1 MSEVLQQGAGDDVV
15 VPVSLD
21 VVVVGA
27 GFAGLYALHRLRG
40 LGLSVRVLEAGQGV
54 GGTWYWNRY
63 PGARCDVESLEYSYS
78 FSEALQ
84 QDWSW
89 SERYPAQ
96 PEILRYL
103 EHVADRFSLW
113 PDIQLGTRVV
123 EAAWDDAAARW
134 TIGTEAGETFSAQW
148 CVMATGC
155 LSSSQKP
162 QIPGLERFEGEWHHT
177 ARWPQEGVD
186 FTGKRV
192 GVVGTGSTGIQLI
205 PEVARDA
212 AHTYVFQRTP
222 NFSVP
227 NANRPLDPEVE
238 RDWKSRYAQQREV
251 QRSSMLGVAIA
262 PGERAANDLPDEE
275 VRRTLQ
281 ERWEHGGGMP
291 VLLAFRDLLVDEVA
305 NAKAADFVRAKI
317 RETVRDPAVAEMLI
331 PHEYPIGAK
340 RLCQDEGYFETFNRD
355 DVTLVDIRSAP
366 IEEIT
371 PTGVRTAGGDY
382 ELDVIVFATGF
393 DALTG
398 ALLSMD
404 IRGREGL
411 TLTEAWGGGP
421 RSYLGLGVAG
431 FPNLFTV
438 TGPGSPSVLSNMVV
452 SIEQHVDWI
461 AECLDALRDRGV
473 DRIEATPE
481 AQEAWMEHVAEVA
494 GHTLF
499 PRAASWYV
507 GANVPGKPR
516 VFMPYVGGV
525 GAYRDRCAEIAAGGY
540 EGFTLETGVRAA

>member
-1 MSEVLQQGAGDDVV
+1 VATEAGRYDA
-15 VPVSLD
+15 
-21 VVVVGA
+21 VVVGA
-27 GFAGLYALHRLRG
+27 GFSGLYALHRLRESG
-40 LGLSVRVLEAGQGV
+40 LTVRVLEAGDGV
-54 GGTWYWNRY
+54 GGTWFWNRY

-78 FSEALQ
+78 FSEELQ
-84 QDWSW
+84 QEWSW

-96 PEILRYL
+96 GEVLRYL
-103 EHVADRFSLW
+103 EHVADRFELW
-113 PDIQLGTRVV
+113 PDIQLGARVV
-123 EAAWDDAAARW
+123 EAAFDEGAGRW
-134 TIGTEAGETFSAQW
+134 SIVTEAGETFSAQW

-155 LSSSQKP
+155 LSSSQIP
-162 QIPGLERFEGEWHHT
+162 EIPGLERFEGDWYHT
-177 ARWPQEGVD
+177 ARWPQAGVD

-192 GVVGTGSTGIQLI
+192 GVIGTGSTGIQLV

-212 AHTYVFQRTP
+212 AHTYVFQRTA

-227 NANRPLDPEVE
+227 NANRPLDPEIE
-238 RDWKSRYAQQREV
+238 RDWKARYAERREV
-251 QRSSMLGVAIA
+251 QRRSMLGVAIP
-262 PGERAANDLPDEE
+262 PGERAANEVPDDE

-291 VLLAFRDLLVDEVA
+291 VLLSFKDLLVDEAA
-305 NAKAADFVRAKI
+305 NAKAAEFVRDKI
-317 RETVRDPAVAEMLI
+317 RETVRDPSVAELLV
-331 PHEYPIGAK
+331 PRAYPIGAK

-371 PTGVRTAGGDY
+371 ATGIRTAGGEY
-382 ELDVIVFATGF
+382 EVDAIVFATGF

-398 ALLSMD
+398 ALLAID
-404 IRGREGL
+404 IRGRDGL

-421 RSYLGLGVAG
+421 RSYLGLMVAG

-452 SIEQHVDWI
+452 SIEQHVEWI
-461 AECLDALRDRGV
+461 ADCIAALRDRGV
-473 DRIEATPE
+473 DRIEATPA

-525 GAYRDRCAEIAAGGY
+525 GPYHEHCAQVAANGY
-540 EGFTLETGVRAA
+540 EGFTLGAEVAA

>member
-1 MSEVLQQGAGDDVV
+1 VGTDTERYDAI
-15 VPVSLD
+15 
-21 VVVVGA
+21 VVGA
-27 GFAGLYALHRLRG
+27 GFSGLYALHRLRG
-40 LGLSVRVLEAGQGV
+40 LGLSVRVLEAGDGV

-78 FSEALQ
+78 FSEELQ
-84 QDWSW
+84 QEWSW

-96 PEILRYL
+96 AEVLRYL
-103 EHVADRFSLW
+103 EHVADRFGLW
-113 PDIQLGTRVV
+113 PDIQLRTRVV
-123 EAAWDDAAARW
+123 EAAYDEESGRW
-134 TIGTEAGETFSAQW
+134 AIGTEAGERLSAQW

-155 LSSSQKP
+155 LSASQIP
-162 QIPGLERFEGEWHHT
+162 AIPGLERFAGEWYHT
-177 ARWPQEGVD
+177 ARWPHEGVD
-186 FTGKRV
+186 VTGRRV
-192 GVVGTGSTGIQLI
+192 GVIGTGSTGIQII

-212 AHTYVFQRTP
+212 AHTYVFQRTA

-238 RDWKSRYAQQREV
+238 RSWKERYAEQREV
-251 QRSSMLGVAIA
+251 QRRSLLGVAIA
-262 PGERAANDLPDEE
+262 PGEHSALELSDEE

-281 ERWEHGGGMP
+281 QRWEQGGGMP
-291 VLLAFRDLLVDEVA
+291 VLLSFRDFLVDERA
-305 NAKAADFVRAKI
+305 NAKAAEFVRSKI
-317 RETVRDPAVAEMLI
+317 RETVRDPAVAELLV
-331 PHEYPIGAK
+331 PRDYPIGAK

-355 DVTLVDIRSAP
+355 DVTLVDIRSTP

-371 PTGVRTAGGDY
+371 PSGIRTAADAY

-398 ALLSMD
+398 ALLAID
-404 IRGREGL
+404 IRGRDGL
-411 TLTEAWGGGP
+411 TLTEAWAGGP
-421 RSYLGLGVAG
+421 SAYLGLAVAG

-461 AECLDALRDRGV
+461 ADCIAALRDRDVG
-473 DRIEATPE
+473 RIEATPE
-481 AQEAWMEHVAEVA
+481 AQEAWMEHVAEVGA
-494 GHTLF
+494 STLF

-525 GAYRDRCAEIAAGGY
+525 GPYRDRCAQVAADGY
-540 EGFTLETGVRAA
+540 AGFTLDAAPAGAAR

>member
-1 MSEVLQQGAGDDVV
+1 VATEAQRYDA
-15 VPVSLD
+15 
-21 VVVVGA
+21 VVVGA
-27 GFAGLYALHRLRG
+27 GFSGLYALHRLRESG
-40 LGLSVRVLEAGQGV
+40 LTVRVLEAGDGV
-54 GGTWYWNRY
+54 GGTWFWNRY

-78 FSEALQ
+78 FSEELQ
-84 QDWSW
+84 QEWSW

-96 PEILRYL
+96 GEVLRYL
-103 EHVADRFSLW
+103 EHVADRFELW
-113 PDIQLGTRVV
+113 PDIQLGARVV
-123 EAAWDDAAARW
+123 EAAFDEGAGRW
-134 TIGTEAGETFSAQW
+134 SIVTEAGETFSAQW

-155 LSSSQKP
+155 LSSSQIP
-162 QIPGLERFEGEWHHT
+162 EIPGLERFEGDWYHT
-177 ARWPQEGVD
+177 ARWPQAGVD

-192 GVVGTGSTGIQLI
+192 GVIGTGSTGIQLV

-212 AHTYVFQRTP
+212 AHTYVFQRTA

-227 NANRPLDPEVE
+227 NANRPLDPEIE
-238 RDWKSRYAQQREV
+238 RDWKARYAERREV
-251 QRSSMLGVAIA
+251 QRRSMLGVAIP
-262 PGERAANDLPDEE
+262 PGERAANEVPDDE

-291 VLLAFRDLLVDEVA
+291 VLLSFKDLLVDEAA
-305 NAKAADFVRAKI
+305 NAKAAEFVRDKI
-317 RETVRDPAVAEMLI
+317 RETVRDPSVAELLV
-331 PHEYPIGAK
+331 PRAYPIGAK

-371 PTGVRTAGGDY
+371 GTGIRTAGGEY
-382 ELDVIVFATGF
+382 EVDAIVFATGF

-398 ALLSMD
+398 ALLAID
-404 IRGREGL
+404 IRGRDGL

-421 RSYLGLGVAG
+421 RSYLGLMVAG

-452 SIEQHVDWI
+452 SIEQHVEWI
-461 AECLDALRDRGV
+461 ADCIAALRDRGV
-473 DRIEATPE
+473 DRIEATPA

-525 GAYRDRCAEIAAGGY
+525 GPYRERCAQVAANGY
-540 EGFTLETGVRAA
+540 EGFTLGAEVAA

>member
-1 MSEVLQQGAGDDVV
+1 VATEAGRYDA
-15 VPVSLD
+15 
-21 VVVVGA
+21 VVVGA
-27 GFAGLYALHRLRG
+27 GFSGLYALHRLRESG
-40 LGLSVRVLEAGQGV
+40 LTVRVLEAGDGV
-54 GGTWYWNRY
+54 GGTWFWNRY

-78 FSEALQ
+78 FSEELQ
-84 QDWSW
+84 QEWSW

-96 PEILRYL
+96 GEVLRYL
-103 EHVADRFSLW
+103 EHVADRFELW
-113 PDIQLGTRVV
+113 PDIQLGARVV
-123 EAAWDDAAARW
+123 EAAFDEGAGRW
-134 TIGTEAGETFSAQW
+134 SIVTEAGETFSAQW

-155 LSSSQKP
+155 LSSSQIP
-162 QIPGLERFEGEWHHT
+162 EIPGLERFEGDWYHT
-177 ARWPQEGVD
+177 ARWPQAGVD

-192 GVVGTGSTGIQLI
+192 GVIGTGSTGIQLV

-212 AHTYVFQRTP
+212 AHTYVFQRTA

-227 NANRPLDPEVE
+227 NANRPLDPEIE
-238 RDWKSRYAQQREV
+238 RDWKARYAERREV
-251 QRSSMLGVAIA
+251 QRRSMLGVAIP
-262 PGERAANDLPDEE
+262 PGERAANEVPDDE

-291 VLLAFRDLLVDEVA
+291 VLLSFKDLLVDEAA
-305 NAKAADFVRAKI
+305 NAKAAEFVRDKI
-317 RETVRDPAVAEMLI
+317 RETVRDPSVAELLV
-331 PHEYPIGAK
+331 PRAYPIGAK

-371 PTGVRTAGGDY
+371 ATGIRTAGGEY
-382 ELDVIVFATGF
+382 EVDAIVFATGF

-398 ALLSMD
+398 ALLAID
-404 IRGREGL
+404 IRGRDGL

-421 RSYLGLGVAG
+421 RSYLGLMVAG

-452 SIEQHVDWI
+452 SIEQHVEWI
-461 AECLDALRDRGV
+461 ADCIAALRDRGV
-473 DRIEATPE
+473 DRIEATPA

-494 GHTLF
+494 GRTLF

-525 GAYRDRCAEIAAGGY
+525 GPYRERCAQVAANGY
-540 EGFTLETGVRAA
+540 EGFTLGAEVAA

>member
-1 MSEVLQQGAGDDVV
+1 VGTDTERYDAI
-15 VPVSLD
+15 
-21 VVVVGA
+21 VVGA
-27 GFAGLYALHRLRG
+27 GFSGLYALHRLRG
-40 LGLSVRVLEAGQGV
+40 LGLSVRVLEAGGGV

-78 FSEALQ
+78 FSEELQ
-84 QDWSW
+84 QEWSW

-96 PEILRYL
+96 AELLRYL
-103 EHVADRFSLW
+103 EHVADRFGLW
-113 PDIQLGTRVV
+113 PDIQLDTRVV
-123 EAAWDDAAARW
+123 EAAYDEDTGRW
-134 TIGTEAGETFSAQW
+134 TVATEAGERFSAQW

-155 LSSSQKP
+155 LSASQVP
-162 QIPGLERFEGEWHHT
+162 DIPGLERFEGDWYHS
-177 ARWPQEGVD
+177 ARWPHEGVD
-186 FTGKRV
+186 VAGRRV
-192 GVVGTGSTGIQLI
+192 GVIGTGSTGIQII

-212 AHTYVFQRTP
+212 AHTYVFQRTA

-227 NANRPLDPEVE
+227 NQNRPLDQEVE
-238 RDWKSRYAQQREV
+238 RAWKNRYAQQREV
-251 QRSSMLGVAIA
+251 QRSSLLGVAIT
-262 PGERAANDLPDEE
+262 PGQESALELSDED

-281 ERWEHGGGMP
+281 ERWEQGGGMP
-291 VLLAFRDLLVDEVA
+291 VLLSFRDFLVDERA
-305 NAKAADFVRAKI
+305 NAKAAEFVRSKI
-317 RETVRDPAVAEMLI
+317 RETVRDPAVAELLL
-331 PHEYPIGAK
+331 PRDYPIGAK
-340 RLCQDEGYFETFNRD
+340 RLCQDEGYFQTFNRD

-371 PTGVRTAGGDY
+371 PTGIRTAGGEY
-382 ELDVIVFATGF
+382 ELDVVVFATGF

-398 ALLSMD
+398 ALLQID
-404 IRGREGL
+404 IRGRDGL
-411 TLTEAWGGGP
+411 TLAEAWGNGP
-421 RSYLGLGVAG
+421 RAYLGLAVAG

-461 AECLDALRDRGV
+461 ADCIAALRERGV

-481 AQEAWMEHVAEVA
+481 AQEAWMEHVAEV
-494 GHTLF
+494 GESTLF

-525 GAYRDRCAEIAAGGY
+525 GPYRDRCAEIAANGY
-540 EGFTLETGVRAA
+540 EGFTLDASPAAAAR

>member
-1 MSEVLQQGAGDDVV
+1 VGTDTERYDAI
-15 VPVSLD
+15 
-21 VVVVGA
+21 VVGA
-27 GFAGLYALHRLRG
+27 GFSGLYALHRLRG
-40 LGLSVRVLEAGQGV
+40 LGLSVRVLEAGDGV

-78 FSEALQ
+78 FSEELQ
-84 QDWSW
+84 QEWSW

-96 PEILRYL
+96 AEVLRYL
-103 EHVADRFSLW
+103 EHVADRFGLW
-113 PDIQLGTRVV
+113 PDIQLRTRVV
-123 EAAWDDAAARW
+123 EAAYDEESGRW
-134 TIGTEAGETFSAQW
+134 AIGTEAGERLSAQW

-155 LSSSQKP
+155 LSASQIP
-162 QIPGLERFEGEWHHT
+162 EIPGLERFAGEWHHT
-177 ARWPQEGVD
+177 ARWPHEGVD
-186 FTGKRV
+186 VTGRRV
-192 GVVGTGSTGIQLI
+192 GVIGTGSTGIQII

-212 AHTYVFQRTP
+212 AHTYVFQRTA

-238 RDWKSRYAQQREV
+238 RSWKERYAEQREV
-251 QRSSMLGVAIA
+251 QRRSLLGVAIA
-262 PGERAANDLPDEE
+262 PGEHSALELSDEE

-281 ERWEHGGGMP
+281 QRWEQGGGMP
-291 VLLAFRDLLVDEVA
+291 VLLSFRDFLVDERA
-305 NAKAADFVRAKI
+305 NAKAAEFVRSKI
-317 RETVRDPAVAEMLI
+317 RETVRDPAVAELLV
-331 PHEYPIGAK
+331 PRDYPIGAK

-355 DVTLVDIRSAP
+355 DVTLVDIRSTP

-371 PTGVRTAGGDY
+371 PSGIRTAADAY

-398 ALLSMD
+398 ALLAID
-404 IRGREGL
+404 IRGRDGL
-411 TLTEAWGGGP
+411 TLTEAWAGGP
-421 RSYLGLGVAG
+421 SAYLGLAVAG

-461 AECLDALRDRGV
+461 ADCIAALRDRDVG
-473 DRIEATPE
+473 RIEATSE
-481 AQEAWMEHVAEVA
+481 AQEAWMEHVAEVGA
-494 GHTLF
+494 STLF

-525 GAYRDRCAEIAAGGY
+525 GPYRDRCAQVAADGY
-540 EGFTLETGVRAA
+540 AGFTLDAAPAGAAR

>member
-1 MSEVLQQGAGDDVV
+1 VATEAGRYDA
-15 VPVSLD
+15 
-21 VVVVGA
+21 VVVGA
-27 GFAGLYALHRLRG
+27 GFSGLYALHRLRESG
-40 LGLSVRVLEAGQGV
+40 LTVRVLEAGDGV
-54 GGTWYWNRY
+54 GGTWFWNRY

-78 FSEALQ
+78 FSEELQ
-84 QDWSW
+84 QEWSW

-96 PEILRYL
+96 GEVLRYL
-103 EHVADRFSLW
+103 EHVADRFELW
-113 PDIQLGTRVV
+113 PDIQLGARVV
-123 EAAWDDAAARW
+123 EAAFDEGAGRW
-134 TIGTEAGETFSAQW
+134 SIVTEAGETFSAQW

-155 LSSSQKP
+155 LSSSQIP
-162 QIPGLERFEGEWHHT
+162 EIPGLERFEGDWYHT
-177 ARWPQEGVD
+177 ARWPQAGVD

-192 GVVGTGSTGIQLI
+192 GVIGTGSTGIQLV

-212 AHTYVFQRTP
+212 AHTYVFQRTA

-227 NANRPLDPEVE
+227 NANRPLDPEIE
-238 RDWKSRYAQQREV
+238 RDWKARYAERREV
-251 QRSSMLGVAIA
+251 QRRSMLGVAIP
-262 PGERAANDLPDEE
+262 PGERAANEVPDDE

-291 VLLAFRDLLVDEVA
+291 VLLSFKDLLVDEAA
-305 NAKAADFVRAKI
+305 NAKAAEFVRDKI
-317 RETVRDPAVAEMLI
+317 RETVRDPSVAELLV
-331 PHEYPIGAK
+331 PRAYPIGAK

-371 PTGVRTAGGDY
+371 ATGIRTAGGEY
-382 ELDVIVFATGF
+382 EVDAIVFATGF

-398 ALLSMD
+398 ALLAID
-404 IRGREGL
+404 IRGRDGL

-421 RSYLGLGVAG
+421 RSYLGLMVAG

-452 SIEQHVDWI
+452 SIEQHVEWI
-461 AECLDALRDRGV
+461 ADCIAALRDRGV
-473 DRIEATPE
+473 DRIEATPA

-525 GAYRDRCAEIAAGGY
+525 GPYRERCAQVAANGY
-540 EGFTLETGVRAA
+540 EGFTLGAEVAA

>member
-1 MSEVLQQGAGDDVV
+1 VATEAGRYDA
-15 VPVSLD
+15 
-21 VVVVGA
+21 VVVGA
-27 GFAGLYALHRLRG
+27 GFSGLYALHRLRESG
-40 LGLSVRVLEAGQGV
+40 LTVRVLEAGDGV
-54 GGTWYWNRY
+54 GGTWFWNRY

-78 FSEALQ
+78 FSEELQ
-84 QDWSW
+84 QEWSW

-96 PEILRYL
+96 GEVLRYL
-103 EHVADRFSLW
+103 EHVADRFELW
-113 PDIQLGTRVV
+113 PDIQLGARVV
-123 EAAWDDAAARW
+123 EAAFDEGAGRW
-134 TIGTEAGETFSAQW
+134 SIVTEAGETFSAQW

-155 LSSSQKP
+155 LSSSQIP
-162 QIPGLERFEGEWHHT
+162 EIPGLERFEGDWYHT
-177 ARWPQEGVD
+177 ARWPQAGVD

-192 GVVGTGSTGIQLI
+192 GVIGTGSTGIQLV

-212 AHTYVFQRTP
+212 AHTYVFQRTA

-227 NANRPLDPEVE
+227 NANRPLDPEIV
-238 RDWKSRYAQQREV
+238 RDWKARYAERREV
-251 QRSSMLGVAIA
+251 QRRSMLGVAIP
-262 PGERAANDLPDEE
+262 PGERAANEVPDDE

-291 VLLAFRDLLVDEVA
+291 VLLSFKDLLVDEAA
-305 NAKAADFVRAKI
+305 NAKAAEFVRDKI
-317 RETVRDPAVAEMLI
+317 RETVRDPSVAELLV
-331 PHEYPIGAK
+331 PRAYPIGAK

-355 DVTLVDIRSAP
+355 DVTLVDIRSTP

-371 PTGVRTAGGDY
+371 ATGIRTAGGEY
-382 ELDVIVFATGF
+382 EVDAIVFATGF

-398 ALLSMD
+398 ALLAID
-404 IRGREGL
+404 IRGRDGL

-421 RSYLGLGVAG
+421 RSYLGLMVAG

-452 SIEQHVDWI
+452 SIEQHVEWI
-461 AECLDALRDRGV
+461 ADCIAALRDRGV
-473 DRIEATPE
+473 DRIEATPA

-494 GHTLF
+494 GRTLF

-525 GAYRDRCAEIAAGGY
+525 GPYRERCAQVAANGY
-540 EGFTLETGVRAA
+540 EGFTLGAEVAA

>member
-1 MSEVLQQGAGDDVV
+1 MSEVPQDEV
-15 VPVSLD
+15 D

-40 LGLSVRVLEAGQGV
+40 LGRTVRVLEAGDGV

-78 FSEALQ
+78 FSEELQ
-84 QDWSW
+84 QEWSW

-103 EHVADRFSLW
+103 EHVADRFDLW
-113 PDIQLGTRVV
+113 PDIRLGTRVN
-123 EAAWDDAAARW
+123 EAVWDEDAGRW
-134 TIGTEAGETFSAQW
+134 TIGTEAGETLSAQW

-155 LSSSQKP
+155 LSASQIP
-162 QIPGLERFEGEWHHT
+162 AIPGLERFEGDWYHT
-177 ARWPQEGVD
+177 ARWPHEGVD
-186 FTGKRV
+186 LTGKRV
-192 GVVGTGSTGIQLI
+192 GVIGTGSTGIQLI

-212 AHTYVFQRTP
+212 AHTYVFQRTA

-227 NANRPLDPEVE
+227 NANRPMDPEVE
-238 RDWKSRYAQQREV
+238 RDWKARYAQQREV
-251 QRSSMLGVAIA
+251 QRRSMLGVAIP
-262 PGERAANDLPDEE
+262 PGERATTEVPDEE
-275 VRRTLQ
+275 IRRTLQ
-281 ERWEHGGGMP
+281 ERWEQGGGMP
-291 VLLAFRDLLVDEVA
+291 VLLSFRDFLVDEDA

-317 RETVRDPAVAEMLI
+317 RETVRDPEVAELLL
-331 PHEYPIGAK
+331 PRGYPIGAK
-340 RLCQDEGYFETFNRD
+340 RLCQDEGYFATFNRE

-371 PTGVRTAGGDY
+371 PDGVRTADAEY

-398 ALLSMD
+398 ALLAID
-404 IRGREGL
+404 IRGRDGL
-411 TLTEAWGGGP
+411 TLTEAWLGGP
-421 RSYLGLGVAG
+421 RSYLGLAVAG
-431 FPNLFTV
+431 FPNLFTI
-438 TGPGSPSVLSNMVV
+438 TGPGSPSVLSNVVV
-452 SIEQHVDWI
+452 SIEQHVEWI
-461 AECLDALRDRGV
+461 ADCIATLGERGLG
-473 DRIEATPE
+473 RIEATAE
-481 AQEAWMEHVAEVA
+481 AQEAWMNHVAEVA

-499 PRAASWYV
+499 PRAPSWYV

-525 GAYRDRCAEIAAGGY
+525 GPYRERCAQIAADGY
-540 EGFTLETGVRAA
+540 EGFALA

>member
-1 MSEVLQQGAGDDVV
+1 VGTDTERYDAI
-15 VPVSLD
+15 
-21 VVVVGA
+21 VVGA
-27 GFAGLYALHRLRG
+27 GFSGLYALHRLRG
-40 LGLSVRVLEAGQGV
+40 LGLSVRVLEAGDGV

-78 FSEALQ
+78 FSEELQ
-84 QDWSW
+84 QEWSW

-96 PEILRYL
+96 PEVLRYL
-103 EHVADRFSLW
+103 QHVADRFALW
-113 PDIQLGTRVV
+113 PDIQLDTRVV
-123 EAAWDDAAARW
+123 EAAYDEQSGRW
-134 TIGTEAGETFSAQW
+134 AIGTQAGERFSAQW

-155 LSSSQKP
+155 LSASQIP
-162 QIPGLERFEGEWHHT
+162 EIPGLERFEGDWHHT
-177 ARWPQEGVD
+177 ARWPQEGVE
-186 FTGKRV
+186 FAGRRV
-192 GVVGTGSTGIQLI
+192 GVIGTGSTGIQII
-205 PEVARDA
+205 PEIAPQA
-212 AHTYVFQRTP
+212 AHTYVFQRTA

-238 RDWKSRYAQQREV
+238 RSWKERYAQQREV
-251 QRSSMLGVAIA
+251 QRRSLLGVAIP
-262 PGERAANDLPDEE
+262 PGEQSALELSDEE

-281 ERWEHGGGMP
+281 ERWEQGGGMP
-291 VLLAFRDLLVDEVA
+291 VLLSFRDFLVDERA
-305 NAKAADFVRAKI
+305 NAKAAEFVRSKI
-317 RETVRDPAVAEMLI
+317 RETVRDQAVAEMLL
-331 PHEYPIGAK
+331 PREYPIGAK

-371 PTGVRTAGGDY
+371 PAGIRAAGGEY

-398 ALLSMD
+398 ALLAID
-404 IRGREGL
+404 IRGRDNL
-411 TLTEAWGGGP
+411 TLAEAWANGP
-421 RSYLGLGVAG
+421 RSYLGLAVAG

-461 AECLDALRDRGV
+461 ADCIADLRDRGV

-481 AQEAWMEHVAEVA
+481 AQEAWMEHVAEVGA
-494 GHTLF
+494 STLF

-525 GAYRDRCAEIAAGGY
+525 GPYRDRCAQIAADGY
-540 EGFTLETGVRAA
+540 EGFTLDAAPAAAAR